1 MPLGLE
7 RHRGGDRAAQPRI
20 VAGARAQHVAQL
32 GAVLVAET
40 LQQAAAR
47 RDAHPVAVAAEVV
60 AVRRDHADANLAVR
74 HAEITRGAAR
84 RNVAREKRVTA
95 ANPREY
101 LVARHEARSAVVLID
116 RAKRHFLDERQI
128 EPLRARETHEIQH
141 FVVVAAAQDHAVQP
155 DAPKPGALRRGD
167 AGQHVAQ
174 AARARQRAET
184 VLAQAV
190 QADVDASEARR
201 LQRRGELREARPV
214 GRQGEFVEPGQ
225 ARDALDERRQ
235 AGAHERLA
243 AREPDPAHAERDERP
258 RESGER
264 VERQHVRARQE
275 SHVLRHAVHATE
287 VAPVRHR
294 QTHIRDSAA
303 EAIDERA
310 GAVDTRGAG
319 GPARR
324 RLAAGARFA
333 AARARLR
340 TRRHHAPHASLRSN
354 WASLPCTSA
363 HAA

>member
-1 MPLGLE
+1 M
-7 RHRGGDRAAQPRI
+7 
-20 VAGARAQHVAQL
+20 
-32 GAVLVAET
+32 
-40 LQQAAAR
+40 
-47 RDAHPVAVAAEVV
+47 
-60 AVRRDHADANLAVR
+60 N
-74 HAEITRGAAR
+74 
-84 RNVAREKRVTA
+84 
-95 ANPREY
+95 
-101 LVARHEARSAVVLID
+101 ARST
-116 RAKRHFLDERQI
+116 RC
-128 EPLRARETHEIQH
+128 ARETHEIQH

-167 AGQHVAQ
+167 AGRHVAQ

-243 AREPDPAHAERDERP
+243 AREPDPAHAERDARP

-264 VERQHVRARQE
+264 VERQHVRARWE

-310 GAVDTRGAG
+310 GAVDARGAG
-319 GPARR
+319 SPPARGSPRRAPGSERGGITRLTRRCGPTGRACPARR
-324 RLAAGARFA
+324 PTPRDRE
-333 AARARLR
+333 
-340 TRRHHAPHASLRSN
+340 APVSCR
-354 WASLPCTSA
+354 
-363 HAA
+363 

>member
-1 MPLGLE
+1 M
-7 RHRGGDRAAQPRI
+7 
-20 VAGARAQHVAQL
+20 
-32 GAVLVAET
+32 
-40 LQQAAAR
+40 
-47 RDAHPVAVAAEVV
+47 
-60 AVRRDHADANLAVR
+60 N
-74 HAEITRGAAR
+74 
-84 RNVAREKRVTA
+84 
-95 ANPREY
+95 
-101 LVARHEARSAVVLID
+101 ARSS
-116 RAKRHFLDERQI
+116 RC
-128 EPLRARETHEIQH
+128 ARETHEIQH

-167 AGQHVAQ
+167 AGRHVAQ

-264 VERQHVRARQE
+264 VERQHVRARRE

-310 GAVDTRGAG
+310 RHRR
-319 GPARR
+319 ARR

-333 AARARLR
+333 AARAWLQ
-340 TRRHHAPHASLRSN
+340 TRRHHAPHAPLRSN

>member
-1 MPLGLE
+1 M
-7 RHRGGDRAAQPRI
+7 
-20 VAGARAQHVAQL
+20 
-32 GAVLVAET
+32 
-40 LQQAAAR
+40 
-47 RDAHPVAVAAEVV
+47 
-60 AVRRDHADANLAVR
+60 N
-74 HAEITRGAAR
+74 
-84 RNVAREKRVTA
+84 
-95 ANPREY
+95 
-101 LVARHEARSAVVLID
+101 ARSS
-116 RAKRHFLDERQI
+116 RC
-128 EPLRARETHEIQH
+128 ARETHEIQH

-167 AGQHVAQ
+167 AGRHVAQ

-243 AREPDPAHAERDERP
+243 AREPDPAHAERDARP

-275 SHVLRHAVHATE
+275 SHVLRHAVHATK

-340 TRRHHAPHASLRSN
+340 TRRHHAPHAPLRSN